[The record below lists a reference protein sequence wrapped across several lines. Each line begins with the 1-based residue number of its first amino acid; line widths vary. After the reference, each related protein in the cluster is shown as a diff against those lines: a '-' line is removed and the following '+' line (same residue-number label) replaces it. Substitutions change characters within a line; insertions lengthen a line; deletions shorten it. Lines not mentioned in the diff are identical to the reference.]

1 MTFRVSL
8 ADRKNAILQRW
19 FDTILDTY
27 PADTARFLK
36 NKKDRF
42 ANPVGATFL
51 EGMDHVLEELFQE
64 TVDRD
69 RVIPHLDSI
78 VRIRAVQQFTPSQAL
93 GFIFLL
99 KKIIREILDEEGKQQ
114 APVEPLTDLD
124 SDIDSLA
131 MLAFN
136 IYMECREKIYEIRAN
151 EVKRSTYKLLKMAN
165 LVTEDQ
171 EPVADIQETEFIKI
185 KGKEAAQ

>member
-1 MTFRVSL
+1 MTFRALL
-8 ADRKNAILQRW
+8 ADRQKIILERWLEAILE
-19 FDTILDTY
+19 TY
-27 PADTARFLK
+27 PADTTKFLK
-36 NKKDRF
+36 TQKDRF
-42 ANPVGATFL
+42 ANPVGATFS
-51 EGMDHVLEELFQE
+51 EGMGHVLAELFQE
-64 TVDRD
+64 TVIQDK
-69 RVIPHLDSI
+69 ILPHLDNI

-99 KKIIREILDEEGKQQ
+99 KKIIRETLGEEGMRQ
-114 APVEPLTDLD
+114 ATAEALADID

-151 EVKRSTYKLLKMAN
+151 EVKRSTFQLLKMAN

-171 EPVADIQETEFIKI
+171 EPVPDEPETQFIKI
-185 KGKEAAQ
+185 QGKEAAK